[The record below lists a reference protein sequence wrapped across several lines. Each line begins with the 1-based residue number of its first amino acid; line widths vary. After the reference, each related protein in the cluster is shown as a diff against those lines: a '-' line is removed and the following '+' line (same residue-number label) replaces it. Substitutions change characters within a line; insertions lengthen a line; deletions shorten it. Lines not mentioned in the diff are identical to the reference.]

1 MKILLVEDNPILWKS
16 IVRFLK
22 QQSITVEHIKN
33 WTDAEIFWQINNK
46 DIDLAI
52 LDIMLPW
59 KTWIEIC
66 KTIRQKGIHTP
77 VLMLTAMWELQDKIL
92 WFKTWADDYLVKP
105 FEFEELLMR
114 IQALL
119 RRPKTIEKQIIDLS
133 YDIKVDLSWVSVSKN
148 WEDISLTPKEFAI
161 LEYLIH
167 NKNVAVS
174 QQKIY
179 DSVFD
184 FAKDNWSNTIEVHIK
199 NLRKKLFWNHG
210 KEIIKTVRGVG
221 YKLEI

>member
-119 RRPKTIEKQIIDLS
+119 RRPKTIEKQTIDLS

>member
-1 MKILLVEDNPILWKS
+1 
-16 IVRFLK
+16 
-22 QQSITVEHIKN
+22 
-33 WTDAEIFWQINNK
+33 
-46 DIDLAI
+46 
-52 LDIMLPW
+52 MLPW

-66 KTIRQKGIHTP
+66 KTIRKKGIHTP

-92 WFKTWADDYLVKP
+92 WFKTWAEDYLVKP

-119 RRPKTIEKQIIDLS
+119 RRPKTIEKQVIDLV
-133 YDIKVDLSWVSVSKN
+133 YDVKVDLSWISVSKK
-148 WEDISLTPKEFAI
+148 WEDILLTPKEFAI

-167 NKNVAVS
+167 NKNIAIS

-179 DSVFD
+179 DNVFD
-184 FAKDNWSNTIEVHIK
+184 FVKDNWSNTIEVHIK

-210 KEIIKTVRGVG
+210 KEIMKII
-221 YKLEI
+221 EI

>member
-1 MKILLVEDNPILWKS
+1 MKILLVEDNSILWKS

-66 KTIRQKGIHTP
+66 KTIRQKGIYTP
-77 VLMLTAMWELQDKIL
+77 VLMLTAMWELQDKII

-114 IQALL
+114 IQTLL
-119 RRPKTIEKQIIDLS
+119 RRPKTIEKQIINLS
-133 YDIKVDLSWVSVSKN
+133 YDIKVDLSWVSVSKD
-148 WEDISLTPKEFAI
+148 WKDISLTPKEFSI

-210 KEIIKTVRGVG
+210 KEIIKTVRWVG

>member
-46 DIDLAI
+46 DIDLVI

-66 KTIRQKGIHTP
+66 KTIRKKGISTP

-105 FEFEELLMR
+105 FEFEELFMR

-119 RRPKTIEKQIIDLS
+119 RRPKTIEKQIIDLP
-133 YDIKVDLSWVSVSKN
+133 YDIKVDLSWVSISKK
-148 WEDISLTPKEFAI
+148 WEDISLTPKEFSI

-167 NKNVAVS
+167 NKNIAIS

-179 DSVFD
+179 DNVFD

-210 KEIIKTVRGVG
+210 KKIIKTVRWVG